1 MHRTHARQST
11 SNQSFS
17 HNQVAPCGD
26 RRYDA
31 APGYVRGS
39 MECLPLSTLAMSYHP
54 VVCHSPNTL
63 ARRTARAVRI
73 RGKATSCGLS
83 GPFFDTMVYRDRYHG
98 WTTDSLRTPCW
109 TASGTRHLRRN
120 DKDPERCEDLNRR
133 QPVDTTNSSHAPSRT
148 VTLAEQPIRR
158 LASSTTPWDFY
169 ATTILPLLPSSC
181 SQPPDMR
188 RTAYSALYE

>member
-1 MHRTHARQST
+1 MCIQCPVYVMHRTHARQST

-17 HNQVAPCGD
+17 HNQVTPCDD

-83 GPFFDTMVYRDRYHG
+83 GLRTWKFLRRRRFEPRGAIFLRKAKAIWSRCEPFFKKSQRRFRARPVLEG
-98 WTTDSLRTPCW
+98 GKDSFAKRPQ
-109 TASGTRHLRRN
+109 RR
-120 DKDPERCEDLNRR
+120 
-133 QPVDTTNSSHAPSRT
+133 PV
-148 VTLAEQPIRR
+148 
-158 LASSTTPWDFY
+158 
-169 ATTILPLLPSSC
+169 
-181 SQPPDMR
+181 
-188 RTAYSALYE
+188 